1 MSDPRDQEPTLSR
14 PGAGPAAA
22 PPEAAAPVRGAR
34 IPLGRRAAR
43 FNPVYGRMV
52 GWLKVLLPTVA
63 VALVLLVAAWP
74 LIMEQDAR
82 FADALSRAD
91 RRAAENLEV
100 QNARYS
106 GVEEDGQPFTVTA
119 ESMHQESVDATMVAL
134 SQPKADILLANGAWV
149 AVTAANGTLNR
160 AAQVLELTDDV
171 NVFHD
176 LGYEFRTQ
184 QAILDLVGGS
194 AFGGLPVEG
203 QGPFGYIEGEG
214 FRVEGRGDRIKLTG
228 KSKVVIYPERG
239 DGS

>member
-1 MSDPRDQEPTLSR
+1 MTDRRDQEPTPPRS
-14 PGAGPAAA
+14 GAASPAAGA
-22 PPEAAAPVRGAR
+22 PPRGAR
-34 IPLGRRAAR
+34 IPLGRRATR
-43 FNPVYGRMV
+43 LNPVYGRLV

-74 LIMEQDAR
+74 LIVEQEAR
-82 FADALSRAD
+82 FADALSGAD

-100 QNARYS
+100 RNARYT
-106 GVEEDGQPFTVTA
+106 GIEEDGQPFTVTA
-119 ESMHQESVDATMVAL
+119 ESMHQESVDATVVEL
-134 SQPKADILLANGAWV
+134 VGPKADILLANGAWV